1 MRMLKHFESFEP
13 IQSEVETI
21 KKFLVM
27 VYPVKASSVLG
38 GESKL
43 VMIDEKPF
51 YITPQKSAP
60 SKYGALVN
68 KSRLVD
74 ALSFELEEHFPLFS
88 EASIRKAAKDFFEFH
103 SK

>member
-1 MRMLKHFESFEP
+1 MRLLQHFENFQP
-13 IQSEVETI
+13 NQKEVELLI
-21 KKFLVM
+21 NFLAIA
-27 VYPVKASSVLG
+27 YPVKTSSVLG
-38 GESKL
+38 NESKF
-43 VMIDEKPF
+43 VMLDDKPF
-51 YITPQKSAP
+51 YIT

>member
-27 VYPVKASSVLG
+27 VYPVKTSSVLG
-38 GESKL
+38 GESKF
-43 VMIDEKPF
+43 VMLDDKPF
-51 YITPQKSAP
+51 YIT

>member
-1 MRMLKHFESFEP
+1 MSMIKHFESFEP
-13 IQSEVETI
+13 IQSEVEAI

-27 VYPVKASSVLG
+27 VYPVKTSSVLG
-38 GESKL
+38 GESKF
-43 VMIDEKPF
+43 VMVDDKLF
-51 YITPQKSAP
+51 YIT
-60 SKYGALVN
+60 SKYGGLVH

-88 EASIRKAAKDFFEFH
+88 EASIRKAAKDFFEFY

>member
-13 IQSEVETI
+13 NQEEVNKLI
-21 KKFLVM
+21 NFLSM
-27 VYPVKASSVLG
+27 AYPLRSSNILDS
-38 GESKL
+38 ESKF
-43 VMIDEKPF
+43 VMIDDKPF
-51 YITPQKSAP
+51 YIKG
-60 SKYGALVN
+60 KYSVN